1 MRGTETRNPS
11 AVDYRKPTVQDGQ
24 DIWRLIKRAGGLDLN
39 SAYCYLMLCDM
50 FSETCCIAERD
61 GRLSGFL
68 SAFRKPE
75 EPDTLF
81 VWQIAV
87 DPVLRG
93 NGIGGALLK
102 EVLSRSSNK
111 GIRYL
116 EATISPG
123 NIASRS
129 LFMAMARGLEC
140 ECKISELYEA
150 SMFPDNHEIE
160 LIYRIGPFSESK

>member
-1 MRGTETRNPS
+1 MEIRNPS
-11 AVDYRKPTVQDGQ
+11 TIVYRKPVAGDGQ
-24 DIWRLIKRAGGLDLN
+24 DIWRLIKRAGGLDVN
-39 SAYCYLMLCDM
+39 SAYCYLMLGDM

-61 GRLSGFL
+61 GRLSAFL

-75 EPDTLF
+75 EPGTLF

-87 DPVLRG
+87 EPVLRG

-102 EVLSRSSNK
+102 QVLSRQSNT

-123 NIASRS
+123 NMASRS
-129 LFMAMARGLEC
+129 LFVAMARELAS
-140 ECKISELYEA
+140 ECKISEQYEA
-150 SMFPDNHEIE
+150 SMFPESHETE
-160 LIYRIGPFSESK
+160 LLFRIGPFSEGK